1 MKNSTKGALIV
12 ALSALFFGS
21 YGVWS
26 KLIGTQIDNLFQVY
40 ARSLIILLIIV
51 PFGAITHTIKKVDKG
66 DWKWIIIYT
75 LAGSLTVAPI
85 FYAFNKIGI
94 GSATL
99 LFYASYTII
108 SFILGFISFSE
119 KITLD
124 KTIGLLLALVGLYLI
139 FNLSLQQNYLLAALA
154 AILSGSAA
162 GIEVVFTKKVSDK
175 YSALQLNVFLW
186 LVIFV
191 IHLMGSVL
199 LGERQLLPELS
210 IAWLG
215 IFGYAIASLSAFSL
229 VVIGYRYVQPGIGAL
244 TGLLEIIFG
253 IIFGIIFFSEVLTL
267 QIIIGGI
274 LIFIAAALPNFA
286 SLFNTNKKS

>member
-1 MKNSTKGALIV
+1 MRNSTKGALIV

-51 PFGAITHTIKKVDKG
+51 PFGAITRSIKKVNRV

-108 SFILGFISFSE
+108 SFILGFISFGE

-124 KTIGLLLALVGLYLI
+124 KTIGLLLALIGLYLI
-139 FNLSLQQNYLLAALA
+139 FNLSIQQNFLIAALA

-175 YSALQLNVFLW
+175 YSALQLNVFTW

-191 IHLMGSVL
+191 FHLIGSLL

-210 IAWLG
+210 IAWFG
-215 IFGYAIASLSAFSL
+215 IFGYAVASLSAFSL

-253 IIFGIIFFSEVLTL
+253 IIFGIIFFSETLTL

-274 LIFIAAALPNFA
+274 LIFIAAALPNFV
-286 SLFNTNKKS
+286 SLFNINKK

>member
-40 ARSLIILLIIV
+40 ARSLIILLIII
-51 PFGAITHTIKKVDKG
+51 PFGAITHTLKKVEKE

-108 SFILGFISFSE
+108 SFILGFISFGE

-139 FNLSLQQNYLLAALA
+139 FNLSFQQNFLLAALA

-162 GIEVVFTKKVSDK
+162 GIEVVFTKKISNK
-175 YSALQLNVFLW
+175 YSALQLNVFTW

-191 IHLMGSVL
+191 FHLIGSLL

-210 IAWLG
+210 TAWLG

-244 TGLLEIIFG
+244 TGLLEIVFG
-253 IIFGIIFFSEVLTL
+253 IVFGIVFFSEALTP
-267 QIIIGGI
+267 QIIMGGI
-274 LIFIAAALPNFA
+274 LIFMAAALPNFA
-286 SLFNTNKKS
+286 SVFNTNKKS

>member
-66 DWKWIIIYT
+66 DWKWILIYT

-108 SFILGFISFSE
+108 SFILGFISFGE
-119 KITLD
+119 KITLY
-124 KTIGLLLALVGLYLI
+124 KTIGLLLALIGLYLI
-139 FNLSLQQNYLLAALA
+139 FNLSLQQNFLLAALA

-175 YSALQLNVFLW
+175 YSALQLNIFTW
-186 LVIFV
+186 LVIF
-191 IHLMGSVL
+191 IFHLIGSIL

-215 IFGYAIASLSAFSL
+215 ILGYAIASLSAFSL

-244 TGLLEIIFG
+244 TGLLEILFG
-253 IIFGIIFFSEVLTL
+253 ILFGILFFSEVLTL
-267 QIIIGGI
+267 QIITGGI
-274 LIFIAAALPNFA
+274 LIFMAAALPNFA
-286 SLFNTNKKS
+286 SLLNASKKS